1 MHRYRK
7 NAYESSGT
15 GETGRFAGP
24 EKTGE
29 KPAGDS
35 DLSLNRKPN
44 CRSLVPPNFTDQKC
58 RVHSK
63 SE

>member
-7 NAYESSGT
+7 NVYEPSGA
-15 GETGRFAGP
+15 GETDRFAGP
-24 EKTGE
+24 EKAGE
-29 KPAGDS
+29 KPASDS

-44 CRSLVPPNFTDQKC
+44 CRSLVPPNFTDQK
-58 RVHSK
+58 RLVHSE